1 MIETAISDEDQALLL
16 ITSLPSSYENFM
28 ETLLYDRDTLK
39 LEDVLAT
46 LNSRV
51 LQKMTKENGDG
62 GEGLYARVRYDKR
75 DMKQGRVSEH
85 SKSQG
90 RGNKLTCYICNSEEH
105 LKRGC
110 PKYNQK
116 KSQDFVRNKDQVSDS
131 RADGHESADVMIEFR
146 VRGTGTLEKKGFTV
160 KIQSS
165 KIKVIKGSLV
175 VLTGTRMANY
185 VYTLDGQAMTRKT
198 LKGRKQLGEYQ
209 TRWNIKTGNVLD
221 SCNQSSTQQCMKSG
235 VARHLGVVGIQQQ
248 NGLVKETN
256 MTLLAKVT
264 IINDWI
270 QDAYKYV
277 GVFGWLSSIKQRMLE
292 PVKVK
297 CIFMGYREVQVLH
310 GVKFEVE
317 PLGDH
322 TFEVEPQGNVG

>member
-1 MIETAISDEDQALLL
+1 MVAEGRRFATAVDAESCSGPRNGCSLFERPKLPSLFLVPSDASPTYHSRKHGRTPLARTGILVRDQLRHKSKDSGPALSFDIIASLECMSGLACASSAEGKKQSDTMDEFHKLVDDLTDIETAISDEDQALLL
-16 ITSLPSSYENFM
+16 ITSLPSSYENFV

-90 RGNKLTCYICNSEEH
+90 RGNKLMCYICNSEEH

-131 RADGHESADVMIEFR
+131 RADGHESADVMI
-146 VRGTGTLEKKGFTV
+146 VMSVEK
-160 KIQSS
+160 
-165 KIKVIKGSLV
+165 
-175 VLTGTRMANY
+175 
-185 VYTLDGQAMTRKT
+185 
-198 LKGRKQLGEYQ
+198 
-209 TRWNIKTGNVLD
+209 
-221 SCNQSSTQQCMKSG
+221 
-235 VARHLGVVGIQQQ
+235 
-248 NGLVKETN
+248 
-256 MTLLAKVT
+256 LL
-264 IINDWI
+264 DWI
-270 QDAYKYV
+270 MD
-277 GVFGWLSSIKQRMLE
+277 WLIPYDIQER
-292 PVKVK
+292 PHV
-297 CIFMGYREVQVLH
+297 
-310 GVKFEVE
+310 
-317 PLGDH
+317 
-322 TFEVEPQGNVG
+322 